1 MSPVLAT
8 CAAVTAVAAAVRSTW
23 SPCGWSMLSTITPL
37 SERGRGHRF
46 DATAAW
52 FVAGALLGGATL
64 GGVAAVLALG
74 VGAVDAPLAARLGAA
89 GTIAFAAS
97 LLDAR
102 RFGPALPHHR
112 RQVNEDWLDEFRPW
126 VYAAGFGLQ
135 IGAGLATYIMTGAV
149 YLVVALGALS
159 GSWAFALILGAGFG
173 LLRGLAV
180 LTGRGNVDP
189 ARLAAFHRRFAA
201 LDEPVRQAVST
212 VLAAVGA
219 GLVSTAIG
227 VPTAAAVVLPLV
239 ALGYGAATSIRASA
253 PLSSATELDRRTS
266 EPTTA

>member
-1 MSPVLAT
+1 MSPVLVT
-8 CAAVTAVAAAVRSTW
+8 CAAVSAVVAAIRSTW

-37 SERGRGHRF
+37 TERGRGHRF
-46 DATAAW
+46 DVTAAW
-52 FVAGALLGGATL
+52 FVAGALLGGAVL
-64 GGVAAVLALG
+64 GGLAALLALG
-74 VGAVDAPLAARLGAA
+74 VSVLDASVAARLGVA
-89 GTIAFAAS
+89 GVIAFAAS

-102 RFGPALPHHR
+102 RVGPALPHHR

-135 IGAGLATYIMTGAV
+135 IGSGLATYIMTGAV

-159 GSWAFALILGAGFG
+159 GSWAFALLLGAGFG

-189 ARLAAFHRRFAA
+189 ARLAAFHRRFAS
-201 LDEPVRQAVST
+201 LDEPVRRAVSV

-219 GLVSTAIG
+219 GFSSASIG
-227 VPTAAAVVLPLV
+227 VPTAVAVVLPLA